1 MTALQKAYNKIIQE
15 HPNLTFESYPVVKL
29 VNDYRLYWKPQRVKT
44 ILFAESHVFTNELET
59 AFKHTINLPNY
70 PTSYVRFVY
79 NLAYGQSDTQSES
92 VPNNGGTPQ
101 FWKLFNEIAGNRFR
115 VVNNQN
121 PKDKLE
127 QKIHLLKFLKDNGV
141 WLLDC
146 SIVGLYQNGQKPSI
160 NDMNDIL
167 VTSYLN
173 YCKPILLQE
182 QPENILVIG
191 KSIFNLLQLEL
202 RQLNAHVD
210 WIHQP
215 NARVSSDK
223 RRNII
228 NVSFKY
234 I

>member
-1 MTALQKAYNKIIQE
+1 MGGVSYLWSAKQSIPIELMTALQSTYDKIIQE

-59 AFKHTINLPNY
+59 AFKHTINLSDY

-79 NLAYGQSDTQSES
+79 NLAYGQSDTLTDR

-101 FWKLFNEIAGNRFR
+101 FWKLFNEIAGNKFR
-115 VVNNQN
+115 VVNNLNQ
-121 PKDKLE
+121 KDKLE
-127 QKIHLLKFLKDNGV
+127 QKIQLLQFLKDKGV

-173 YCKPILLQE
+173 YCKPILLE
-182 QPENILVIG
+182 ETT
-191 KSIFNLLQLEL
+191 
-202 RQLNAHVD
+202 
-210 WIHQP
+210 
-215 NARVSSDK
+215 
-223 RRNII
+223 
-228 NVSFKY
+228 
-234 I
+234 

>member
-1 MTALQKAYNKIIQE
+1 MTALQKTYNKIIQE

-29 VNDYRLYWKPQRVKT
+29 VNDYRLYWKPQRFKT

-79 NLAYGQSDTQSES
+79 NLAYGQSDTLPES

-101 FWKLFNEIAGNRFR
+101 FWKLFNEIAGNKFR

-127 QKIHLLKFLKDNGV
+127 QKIGLLQFLKDNGV

-146 SIVGLYQNGQKPSI
+146 SIVGLYKNGQKPSV

-191 KSIFNLLQLEL
+191 KSIFNLLQLEM
-202 RQLNAHVD
+202 RQLDAHVD

-215 NARVSSDK
+215 NARVAPDK
-223 RRNII
+223 RRNI
-228 NVSFKY
+228 NKVSFNC

>member
-1 MTALQKAYNKIIQE
+1 MTALQSTYDKIIQE
-15 HPNLTFESYPVVKL
+15 HSNLTFESYPVVKL

-44 ILFAESHVFTNELET
+44 ILFAESHVYTNELET
-59 AFKHTINLPNY
+59 AIKHTINLPDY

-79 NLAYGQSDTQSES
+79 NLAYGQSDTLPES

-101 FWKLFNEIAGNRFR
+101 FWKLFNDIAGNRFR

-127 QKIHLLKFLKDNGV
+127 QKIQLLQFLKDNGL

-173 YCKPILLQE
+173 YCKPILLDE
-182 QPENILVIG
+182 QPENVLVIG
-191 KSIFNLLQLEL
+191 KSIYSLFQLEL
-202 RQLNAHVD
+202 KQLNTLID

-215 NARVSSDK
+215 NARVTSDK
-223 RRNII
+223 RRDI
-228 NVSFKY
+228 NKVSFNC